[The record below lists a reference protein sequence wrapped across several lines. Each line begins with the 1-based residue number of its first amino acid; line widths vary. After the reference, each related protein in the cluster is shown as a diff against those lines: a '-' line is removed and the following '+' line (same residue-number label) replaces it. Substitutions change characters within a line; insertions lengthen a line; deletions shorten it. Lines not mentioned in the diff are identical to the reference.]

1 MESKAG
7 LLLLLLLLIAECV
20 QGAFVEPLQPNTDL
34 KGFTDSQTRLPC
46 WYQLEEDQRMVQVS
60 WEKVFPNGTSKQI
73 ITAHFTEGIKALES
87 SDRMRFE
94 TFNPISDSSA
104 LLIQVTKVSDA
115 GVYRCH
121 IATHPQGSFD
131 RTIKLTVWMLPI
143 SSVEPENLVEGQ
155 AFGLV
160 STCRAVGYPKPGLS
174 WDTELPGHSKNHT
187 GEDGKAFIQYW
198 LHPLRSM
205 NGKKLDCLVWHPSLK
220 EPRRIADRLVV
231 QYPPDPIISSSPSNW
246 QVGLQK
252 AELVCEGRGNPTPQN
267 IIWTWRGGALPD
279 GVSVDGE
286 KLVFG
291 RPVQLNDSG
300 TYECTVKNA
309 VGSGK
314 TEFTL
319 VISGP
324 PLPPLPNLLLIIV
337 SAVAGAL
344 VLLLVIVFLVVKR
357 RHLRKTKKLKMEL
370 QETKEEI
377 NSLSR
382 QASFRRLNSAGSI
395 SRIQPEDYALLRVD
409 SRTKYS
415 EVSLEPPHYQGSQST
430 LGGRWGPTGEV
441 PRDEYGRPV
450 VWTEDRECLRA
461 AEMNREKEERRK
473 RVESFVKNSNMSLD
487 SGLPSSL
494 VPLKVQQD
502 DSNGHKEPD
511 LCHLQEDDSSPG
523 DDSVVESS
531 TTEEHEED
539 EGRRRHYLQGTLS
552 KMFYE
557 SNGVL
562 RPRENPNAILLP
574 CQNYCNPQLI

>member
-1 MESKAG
+1 MESMTG
-7 LLLLLLLLIAECV
+7 VLLLLLLLIAGCV
-20 QGAFVEPLQPNTDL
+20 QGDFKEPPQPNTDL
-34 KGFTDSQTRLPC
+34 QGFTDAQTRLPC
-46 WYQLEEDQRMVQVS
+46 WYQPEADQRMVQVT

-73 ITAHFTEGIKALES
+73 ITAHFTEGIKAAEN
-87 SDRMRFE
+87 SDRVTFE
-94 TFNPISDSSA
+94 TYSPISESSA
-104 LLIQVTKVSDA
+104 LLIKVTKVSDA
-115 GVYRCH
+115 GIYRCH
-121 IATHPQGSFD
+121 IVTYPLGNFD

-143 SSVEPENLVEGQ
+143 SSVEQENLVEGQ
-155 AFGLV
+155 AFGV
-160 STCRAVGYPKPGLS
+160 VATCRAVGYPRPGLS
-174 WDTELPGHSKNHT
+174 WDTELPGYSRNHT
-187 GEDGKAFIQYW
+187 GEDGKTFIQYS

-220 EPRRIADRLVV
+220 EPRRIANPLVV
-231 QYPPDPIISSSPSNW
+231 EYPPDPIISSSPSDW

-252 AELVCEGRGNPTPQN
+252 AELVCEGRGNPTPEN
-267 IIWTWRGGALPD
+267 VIWTRRGQALPD
-279 GVSVDGE
+279 GVSVVGE

-300 TYECTVKNA
+300 TYECAVKNT

-314 TEFTL
+314 TEFRLHISEPRNLPLQNLSQQSL
-319 VISGP
+319 V
-324 PLPPLPNLLLIIV
+324 LIIV
-337 SAVAGAL
+337 CAAAGAL
-344 VLLLVIVFLVVKR
+344 LLLLLVVFLVVKR

-370 QETKEEI
+370 QETKDEI

-382 QASFRRLNSAGSI
+382 QASFRRLNSTGSV
-395 SRIQPEDYALLRVD
+395 SRIQ
-409 SRTKYS
+409 
-415 EVSLEPPHYQGSQST
+415 EPPHYQGSQST
-430 LGGRWGPTGEV
+430 LGGRWGPTVEV

-502 DSNGHKEPD
+502 DGNGHKESD
-511 LCHLQEDDSSPG
+511 LGHLQEGDSSPG

-531 TTEEHEED
+531 TTEEHDDD

-574 CQNYCNPQLI
+574 SQNYYKPQLI